1 MKILIVDDSPIVRA
15 LVSEW
20 LQKAGHAPVVI
31 DSPASFARATAV
43 EQPDLV
49 LMDVDMPGLPGT
61 KLASLGLSR
70 CPIVLH
76 SSRTAAELTLACSQ
90 CGAAGFIEK
99 TNDSRTFLMKLERFL
114 LPC

>member
-1 MKILIVDDSPIVRA
+1 MSKILIVDDSAIVRG
-15 LVSEW
+15 LLTDW
-20 LQKAGHAPVVI
+20 LQQAGHVPVAI

-61 KLASLGLSR
+61 KLAALGLTR

-76 SSRTAAELTLACSQ
+76 SARNAEELAAACRT

-99 TNDSRTFLMKLERFL
+99 TNDSRSFLQKLEGFL
-114 LPC
+114 RT